1 MTDKTRDRDLGMDRP
16 IDRRDFLNGVALS
29 IGATLVAGKGL
40 AAESAAGDASS
51 QEPFLAQGITP
62 QDSRYYPPRLTGMRG
77 SHPGSFE
84 TAHAKRDGENW
95 QGAEDTGERYD
106 VVVVGAG
113 MSGLAAAY
121 FFRKAMPGIRVLI
134 LDNHDDF
141 GGHAKRNEFRH
152 GDRLLIGYGGTME
165 IEAPGSY
172 TLEGKTLLHDIGIQD
187 TQALVENEKLYASLG
202 LKPGVFFDKET
213 FGADRLVV
221 GEFDRKPSPEFLAKA
236 PLSEQAKRDL
246 ARLSAEKRDY
256 LAGMTN
262 QQKIERL
269 RKISYRD
276 YLLSVVKVQPQ
287 VAAYFQTHMHGWS
300 ASGGGADSTSAWAAC
315 RMGFM
320 PGFAGLGLEIPPESW
335 VPDPGR
341 NLHFP
346 DGNAGVARLLVRWLI
361 PSALPGTSMEDS
373 VTTPVNYTALDEA
386 ANDVRI
392 RLNSTVVRAL
402 HKGEIGRAREVEITY
417 ARSGKAYRVLAG
429 TCVMACNNSMIPY
442 LCPEL
447 PGKQKDALHMAVR
460 LPIVYTNVLLRDWK
474 AFQKLGI
481 HRVESPGGFYHTF
494 ELDFPISV
502 GTYRC
507 PRTPDEPILVHMERT
522 VLKPGQGLT
531 ARDQARAGRA
541 ELLATTFPT
550 FERETR
556 EQLARTLVGSGFD
569 PARDIEAITV
579 NRWPH
584 GYAAGEN
591 SLFDPDWSDEELPW
605 IVGRK
610 RFGRIAIANSDSAA
624 ICLTQAAI
632 EQAHR
637 AVQELLTDVIRR
649 QFRFPYTEKV

>member
-1 MTDKTRDRDLGMDRP
+1 MDRP

-29 IGATLVAGKGL
+29 IGATLMAGEGL
-40 AAESAAGDASS
+40 AAESAPAASASS
-51 QEPFLAQGITP
+51 QEPSAAQGMTP

-84 TAHAKRDGENW
+84 AAHASRDGQSWE
-95 QGAEDTGERYD
+95 GAEDTGERYD

-113 MSGLAAAY
+113 LSGLAAAY
-121 FFRKAMPGIRVLI
+121 FSRKAMPRIRILI

-141 GGHAKRNEFRH
+141 GGHAKRNEFMH
-152 GDRLLIGYGGTME
+152 EDRLLIGYGGTQE

-172 TLEGKTLLHDIGIQD
+172 TLEARTLLQDIGIQD
-187 TQALVENEKLYASLG
+187 THALTEDHTLYTSLG

-221 GEFDRKPSPEFLAKA
+221 GDFDSKPSPEFLAKA
-236 PLSEQAKRDL
+236 PLSKQAKRDL
-246 ARLSAEKRDY
+246 VRLFSEKRDY
-256 LAGMTN
+256 LPGLTKE
-262 QQKIERL
+262 QKIERL
-269 RKISYRD
+269 RKMSYRD
-276 YLLSVVKVQPQ
+276 YLLSVVKVPPEI
-287 VAAYFQTHMHGWS
+287 AAYFQTHMHGWP
-300 ASGGGADSTSAWAAC
+300 ASGGGADSTSAWTAC
-315 RMGFM
+315 RVGFM
-320 PGFAGLGLEIPPESW
+320 PGFAGLGLETPPESW
-335 VPDPGR
+335 VPDPGG

-346 DGNAGVARLLVRWLI
+346 DGNAGIARLLVRWLN
-361 PSALPGTSMEDS
+361 PKALPGTSMEDS
-373 VTTPVNYTALDEA
+373 VTTPVNYAVLDEA
-386 ANDVRI
+386 ANEVRI

-402 HKGEIGRAREVEITY
+402 HQGQIGRASGLEITY
-417 ARSGKAYRVLAG
+417 VRSGKAYRVLAG
-429 TCVMACNNSMIPY
+429 TCVMACNNDIIPY

-447 PGKQKDALHMAVR
+447 PDPQKNALHMAVR
-460 LPIVYTNVLLRDWK
+460 LPIVYTNVLLRNWE
-474 AFQKLGI
+474 AFHKLGI
-481 HRVESPGGFYHTF
+481 WRVESPGGFYHTF
-494 ELDFPISV
+494 ELDFPINV

-522 VLKPGQGLT
+522 VLRPGLT

-541 ELLATTFPT
+541 ELLQTSFAT

-556 EQLARTLVGSGFD
+556 SQLARTLVGSGFD

>member
-1 MTDKTRDRDLGMDRP
+1 MSGETRDRDLGMDRP

-29 IGATLVAGKGL
+29 IGATLIAGEGW
-40 AAESAAGDASS
+40 AAESVGADASS
-51 QEPFLAQGITP
+51 QEPSLAQGTTQ

-84 TAHAKRDGENW
+84 TAHARRDGESW
-95 QGAEDTGERYD
+95 EGAEDTGERYD

-121 FFRKAMPGIRVLI
+121 FFRKAMPGIKVLI

-141 GGHAKRNEFRH
+141 GGHAKRNEFMH
-152 GDRLLIGYGGTME
+152 ADRLLIGYGGTME

-187 TQALVENEKLYASLG
+187 TQALEENHKLYTSLG
-202 LKPGVFFDKET
+202 LQPGVFFDKET

-221 GEFDRKPSPEFLAKA
+221 GSADKKPSPEFLAKA
-236 PLSEQAKRDL
+236 PLSEQAKHDL
-246 ARLSAEKRDY
+246 ARLFSETRDY
-256 LAGMTN
+256 LPGMTKE
-262 QQKIERL
+262 QKIERL
-269 RKISYRD
+269 RSMSYRD
-276 YLLSVVKVQPQ
+276 YLLTVVKVQPET
-287 VAAYFQTHMHGWS
+287 AAYFQTHMHGWPG
-300 ASGGGADSTSAWAAC
+300 SGGGADSTSAWTAC
-315 RMGFM
+315 RLGFM

-335 VPDPGR
+335 VPDPGV

-346 DGNAGVARLLVRWLI
+346 DGNAGVARLLVRWLN
-361 PSALPGTSMEDS
+361 PRALPGTSMEDS
-373 VTTPVNYTALDEA
+373 VTTLVNYAALDEA
-386 ANDVRI
+386 ANAVRI

-402 HKGEIGRAREVEITY
+402 HKGEVGRAREVEITY

-429 TCVMACNNSMIPY
+429 TCVMACNNDMIPY

-447 PGKQKDALHMAVR
+447 PDQQKDALHMAVR

-474 AFQKLGI
+474 AFHKLGI
-481 HRVESPGGFYHTF
+481 WSVESPGGFYHTF

-502 GTYRC
+502 GSYRC
-507 PRTPDEPILVHMERT
+507 PRTPDEPIIVHMER
-522 VLKPGQGLT
+522 VLLRPGLT

-541 ELLATTFPT
+541 ELLQTSFSA